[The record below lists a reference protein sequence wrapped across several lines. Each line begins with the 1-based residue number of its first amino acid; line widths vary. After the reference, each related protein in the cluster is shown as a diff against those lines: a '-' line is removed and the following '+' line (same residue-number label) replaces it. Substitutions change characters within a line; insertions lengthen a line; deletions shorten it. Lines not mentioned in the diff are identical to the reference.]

1 METSVQRRRKA
12 TRVGVVVSNK
22 MDKTAVVAVETLVM
36 DRKYKK
42 YVKSTTK
49 FMAHD
54 ERNECQ
60 MGDKVLIV
68 EDRPRSKNKN
78 WRVRDIIA
86 RAAIGAGG
94 AKAAQ
99 ETATEEKGE

>member
-1 METSVQRRRKA
+1 METAERRRKA
-12 TRVGVVVSNK
+12 TRVGVVVSDK

-49 FMAHD
+49 FKAHD
-54 ERNECQ
+54 ERNECRT
-60 MGDKVLIV
+60 GDKVVIV
-68 EDRPRSKNKN
+68 EDRPRSKQKN
-78 WRVRDIIA
+78 WRVRSIIA

-94 AKAAQ
+94 AKAEL
-99 ETATEEKGE
+99 ETATEEEGN